1 MLCQKMAWSFAR
13 KQCKLPWKQIYL
25 SGEKLHSDFPE
36 IKVEMHVQMVQPP
49 ETFVSLGTLVS
60 AAKIV
65 SNQYFGV
72 KFIHHFQMMMSH
84 VLQY

>member
-1 MLCQKMAWSFAR
+1 MQK
-13 KQCKLPWKQIYL
+13 I
-25 SGEKLHSDFPE
+25 EFPE
-36 IKVEMHVQMVQPP
+36 IKVEMHVQMVQLP

-72 KFIHHFQMMMSH
+72 KSIHHFQMMMSPCA
-84 VLQY
+84 LGLINTASD